1 MIEVEMTGT
10 VMSHGCSC
18 LVDLPDEHLLW
29 RFLHADAGEARSA
42 FDALVERHGPMVL
55 AICHRIL
62 GHQHDA
68 EDAYQATFLTL
79 ARKAGTIR
87 DGRAL
92 AGWLQGV
99 ATRCASG
106 IRARQAR
113 RLCVERHHFVAKR
126 PALGMNS
133 DPAHAVRDEI
143 TALLHQEI
151 GQLPDKYRNP
161 VVLCYLEGRTN
172 EEVAEILSWP
182 VGTVK
187 GRLSRARDLLRTRLL
202 RRGMALAAT
211 LLIRWF
217 GRSRALAG
225 IVEVTGESAAKPD
238 HARWSPGS
246 SSRPSDRLYDE
257 SDLRENP
264 GVSVDSAYPSS
275 PSRRRNPL
283 RKLVLLGGLIAV
295 MGALAALAAT
305 SDGPTS
311 TRPAIRPVLPGH
323 GLASD
328 DRIGAA
334 GAPDLRSHQST
345 DSPCGHG
352 VDR

>member
-1 MIEVEMTGT
+1 MIEAETIATAV
-10 VMSHGCSC
+10 SNGCSF
-18 LVDLPDEHLLW
+18 LMDPPDEHLLW
-29 RFLHADAGEARSA
+29 RFLHADAGDAQSA

-62 GHQHDA
+62 GHQQDA

-106 IRARQAR
+106 LRSRQSR
-113 RLCVERHHFVAKR
+113 RLCVERRLFVERR
-126 PALGMNS
+126 PAPAASG
-133 DPAHAVRDEI
+133 DPSMVVRNEI
-143 TALLHQEI
+143 AALLHDEI

-172 EEVAEILSWP
+172 EEVAELLSWP

-187 GRLSRARDLLRTRLL
+187 GRLSRARELLRTRLL
-202 RRGMALAAT
+202 RRGLALAAT

-217 GRSRALAG
+217 GRTQALAEV
-225 IVEVTGESAAKPD
+225 VEFTGESAAKPGRT
-238 HARWSPGS
+238 RWSPGS
-246 SSRPSDRLYDE
+246 RPNPTDRLQDG
-257 SDLRENP
+257 SILRNDP
-264 GVSVDSAYPSS
+264 GAFVDSPCPSH
-275 PSRRRNPL
+275 RRRPRPL
-283 RKLVLLGGLIAV
+283 RKLVVGALLAAT
-295 MGALAALAAT
+295 GALAAVAAT

-311 TRPAIRPVLPGH
+311 AWQGVRPGSSGHPV
-323 GLASD
+323 ASD
-328 DRIGAA
+328 DRISPA
-334 GAPDLRSHQST
+334 GAPDLRSHVGP

>member
-55 AICHRIL
+55 AICRRIL
-62 GHQHDA
+62 GHQQDA
-68 EDAYQATFLTL
+68 EDAYQATFLAL
-79 ARKAGTIR
+79 ARKAATIR

-99 ATRCASG
+99 ATRCASA
-106 IRARQAR
+106 IRARQSR

-126 PALGMNS
+126 PALGTS
-133 DPAHAVRDEI
+133 GDPARAVRDEI
-143 TALLHQEI
+143 TALLHEEI

-202 RRGMALAAT
+202 RRGLALAAT
-211 LLIRWF
+211 LLIRCLD
-217 GRSRALAG
+217 RSRALAEV
-225 IVEVTGESAAKPD
+225 IEVTGVSAAKPV
-238 HARWSPGS
+238 RSRSSPGS
-246 SSRPSDRLYDE
+246 RPDPSDRLHDD
-257 SDLRENP
+257 SVLRENLRGP
-264 GVSVDSAYPSS
+264 VESACSSS
-275 PSRRRNPL
+275 PSRRRRPL
-283 RKLVLLGGLIAV
+283 RKIVLGALIAV
-295 MGALAALAAT
+295 TGALAAVAAT
-305 SDGPTS
+305 SDDPTS
-311 TRPAIRPVLPGH
+311 ARPAVRTVLPGH

-328 DRIGAA
+328 DRIGDV
-334 GAPDLRSHQST
+334 GTPDLRNHGSP